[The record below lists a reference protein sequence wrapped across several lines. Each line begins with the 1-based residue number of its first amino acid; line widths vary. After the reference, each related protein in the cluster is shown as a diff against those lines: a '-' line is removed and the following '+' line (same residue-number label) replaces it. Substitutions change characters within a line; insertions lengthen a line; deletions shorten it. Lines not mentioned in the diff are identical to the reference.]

1 MRSAFFVFVALIAV
15 VASATCEAS
24 SQPFTVVRV
33 DPDVENLQVFWGDE
47 QGQPFKRFDKLSA
60 WLQGKGKTL
69 VFAMNAGMYH
79 PDLSPVGLLV
89 VDGKEAS
96 PLNTSSGRGNFFLKP
111 NGVFLLSQSGPRV
124 VETSEYP
131 GLAKGIRLATQS
143 GPLLLRNGV
152 IHPAFSV
159 TSTSRLI
166 RNGVGVCG
174 RTAVFVIADQPVTF
188 YEMAVFFRDTL
199 HCKDALYLDGVV
211 SSLYSTDLKRN
222 DGTTDLG
229 PIVGVTIDQP
239 PSVKGASGQ
248 RLDPHIKPQVS
259 P

>member
-1 MRSAFFVFVALIAV
+1 VRSAFFAFVALIAL
-15 VASATCEAS
+15 VASGTCEAS

-33 DPDVENLQVFWGDE
+33 DPAAENLQAFWGDE
-47 QGQPFKRFDKLSA
+47 RGQPFKRFDKLSA
-60 WLQGKGKTL
+60 WLHRKGKKL
-69 VFAMNAGMYH
+69 AFAMNAGMYH

-89 VDGKEAS
+89 VDGKQVS
-96 PLNTSSGRGNFFLKP
+96 PLNTSSGSGNFFLKP

-124 VETSEYP
+124 VEASEYP
-131 GLAKGIRLATQS
+131 GLASGVRFATQS

-152 IHPAFSV
+152 VHPAFNA

-166 RNGVGVCG
+166 RNGVGVSG
-174 RTAVFVIADQPVTF
+174 RTAIFVIADQPVTF

-211 SSLYSTDLKRN
+211 SSLYSVDLKRN

-229 PIVGVTIDQP
+229 PIVGVTVDQP
-239 PSVKGASGQ
+239 PSVEGASGQ
-248 RLDPHIKPQVS
+248 RLDRHIKPQVS